1 MVELFSDIPQE
12 VRDRAKFWV
21 DMSLRQ
27 NTLIQAAKMIREY
40 MNSCVNEEE
49 ADYVDFYFNVRMEEL
64 LNASNNGQRKKR
76 FW

>member
-27 NTLIQAAKMIREY
+27 STLIQAAKMIREY
-40 MNSCVNEEE
+40 INSCANEEE
-49 ADYVDFYFNVRMEEL
+49 ADYADFYFNVRMEEL
-64 LNASNNGQRKKR
+64 LNASNNG
-76 FW
+76 

>member
-27 NTLIQAAKMIREY
+27 STLIQAAKMIREY
-40 MNSCVNEEE
+40 INSCVNEEE
-49 ADYVDFYFNVRMEEL
+49 ADYADFYFNVRMEEL
-64 LNASNNGQRKKR
+64 LNASNNG
-76 FW
+76 